1 MNIPAELRY
10 TKEHEWI
17 RVEGDVAYVGITDY
31 AQSELGEIVFV
42 DINTQGETVGQD
54 EVFGSVEAV
63 KTVSD
68 LNMPVTGE
76 VREINETINDQPE
89 LVNND
94 PYGEGWM
101 IKISVADAAELD
113 NLLDAAAYQALI
125 GSTLHINSHN
135 EKRAC
140 RHTNTPSFIEQVST
154 LADRLVH
161 PISQYFPS

>member
-1 MNIPAELRY
+1 MNIPANLYY

-17 RVEGDVAYVGITDY
+17 RVEGKEAYVGITDY

-42 DINTQGETVGQD
+42 DINTVGETLGQG

-68 LNMPVTGE
+68 LNMPVEGE
-76 VREINETINDQPE
+76 VLEVNETINDQPE

-101 IKISVADAAELD
+101 IKVSVANPDELN
-113 NLLDAAAYQALI
+113 NLLDAEGYKALI
-125 GSTLHINSHN
+125 G
-135 EKRAC
+135 
-140 RHTNTPSFIEQVST
+140 
-154 LADRLVH
+154 
-161 PISQYFPS
+161 

>member
-1 MNIPAELRY
+1 MNIPANLYY

-17 RVEGDVAYVGITDY
+17 RVEGNEAYVGITDY

-42 DINTQGETVGQD
+42 DINTVGETLGQG

-68 LNMPVTGE
+68 LNMPVEGE
-76 VREINETINDQPE
+76 VLEVNETINDQPE

-101 IKISVADAAELD
+101 IKVSVANPDEL
-113 NLLDAAAYQALI
+113 NKLLDAEGYKALI
-125 GSTLHINSHN
+125 G
-135 EKRAC
+135 
-140 RHTNTPSFIEQVST
+140 
-154 LADRLVH
+154 
-161 PISQYFPS
+161 